1 MQNLCLLYDIVTWKT
16 LITQNPNLPVFLS
29 VWLHLG
35 SAFASFTMESH
46 LLSFS
51 FTW

>member
-35 SAFASFTMESH
+35 SG
-46 LLSFS
+46 LLHSQ
-51 FTW
+51 WKVIC

>member
-1 MQNLCLLYDIVTWKT
+1 MQNLYLLYDIVTWKT

-46 LLSFS
+46 LLSLS
-51 FTW
+51 FTR